1 MMMSRMLPLLLLL
14 LGYTVYDSDSGLS
27 ASCFLIGV
35 LFPCSR
41 VSTTT
46 LKIPL
51 ADERAS
57 SGRSPDSHIHISDPA
72 SPATYYIDSPTLY
85 SSVVL
90 VLDHD
95 VYHYHHSPSLA
106 SSVLFPTCSSH
117 LLLAQAS

>member
-1 MMMSRMLPLLLLL
+1 MMMMRMLLLL
-14 LGYTVYDSDSGLS
+14 LGCTVYDSGLS

-46 LKIPL
+46 LQIPL